1 MQKAAVKE
9 TSSKHDSRYLV
20 LDGLVV
26 GLLKP
31 GAEDDGVVGVTQR
44 SKQRRRRVGGIVS
57 QSKLGNE
64 LT

>member
-1 MQKAAVKE
+1 MQKVAVKE
-9 TSSKHDSRYLV
+9 ISSKHDSRYLV

-57 QSKLGNE
+57 
-64 LT
+64 